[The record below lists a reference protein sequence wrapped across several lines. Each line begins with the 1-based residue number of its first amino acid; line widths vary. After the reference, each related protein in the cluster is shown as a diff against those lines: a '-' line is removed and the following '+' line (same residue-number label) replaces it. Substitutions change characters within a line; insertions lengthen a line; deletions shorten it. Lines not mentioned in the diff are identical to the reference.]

1 MPITNHLVAQVA
13 LDMIR
18 GSGSIEAEA
27 LREEA
32 VDKVRFVGIEHD
44 VELTSDSTIHLD
56 NAIPQLAMIPG

>member
-1 MPITNHLVAQVA
+1 
-13 LDMIR
+13 MIR